1 MKVVIIG
8 GGGREHAL
16 SSAISLSP
24 ILKELIICPGNPG
37 IETVGNCIDIDFT
50 KTDKTIEIIK
60 RINPDLVIIGPEFPL
75 VDGIVDKLESLKIK
89 TFGPRKN
96 AAKIEGSKIFA
107 REFCDKYN
115 IPQPSWKRFI
125 DIKKATNFAIEL
137 DGYCVVKANGLAA
150 GKGVFVC
157 NNIDESSEA
166 ISEILKGKFGKEGNE
181 ILIEERISGPEISVF
196 AIINEEKVFWL
207 ASAQDYKRVFD
218 GDKGPNTGGMGAISP
233 SPYED
238 EKLKLNI
245 MHKILEPLA
254 VNMKKEGNPYKGILY
269 AGLMLTEDGPK
280 VIEFNCRFG
289 DPEAQAILPRLN
301 SDLLS
306 IICLSLNKKEFEE
319 LKWAND
325 VSVNVV
331 LASKGYPGLF
341 SKGSKI
347 KLPNLDKYQ
356 NCFIYH
362 SGTSINEN
370 KELISDGGRVLS
382 VTGLG
387 SNFINARNNAY
398 KIIKKIKCS
407 NLFFREDIGK

>member
-1 MKVVIIG
+1 M
-8 GGGREHAL
+8 E
-16 SSAISLSP
+16 
-24 ILKELIICPGNPG
+24 
-37 IETVGNCIDIDFT
+37 
-50 KTDKTIEIIK
+50 
-60 RINPDLVIIGPEFPL
+60 
-75 VDGIVDKLESLKIK
+75 
-89 TFGPRKN
+89 
-96 AAKIEGSKIFA
+96 
-107 REFCDKYN
+107 
-115 IPQPSWKRFI
+115 
-125 DIKKATNFAIEL
+125 
-137 DGYCVVKANGLAA
+137 
-150 GKGVFVC
+150 
-157 NNIDESSEA
+157 
-166 ISEILKGKFGKEGNE
+166 
-181 ILIEERISGPEISVF
+181 
-196 AIINEEKVFWL
+196 L
-207 ASAQDYKRVFD
+207 ASW
-218 GDKGPNTGGMGAISP
+218 
-233 SPYED
+233 
-238 EKLKLNI
+238 L
-245 MHKILEPLA
+245 
-254 VNMKKEGNPYKGILY
+254 
-269 AGLMLTEDGPK
+269 
-280 VIEFNCRFG
+280 
-289 DPEAQAILPRLN
+289 EAQAILPRLN

-341 SKGSKI
+341 RKGLKI